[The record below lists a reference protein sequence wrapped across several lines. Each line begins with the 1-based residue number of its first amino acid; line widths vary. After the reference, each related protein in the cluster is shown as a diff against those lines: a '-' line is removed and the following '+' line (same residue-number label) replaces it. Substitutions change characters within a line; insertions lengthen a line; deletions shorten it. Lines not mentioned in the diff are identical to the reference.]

1 MGLLID
7 TSVWSLA
14 FRRDTPPGIPE
25 VAALRQALVSR
36 QQVSATGV
44 ILLELLQGALPAKAQ
59 QAIRSSFEVIDVI
72 VPTVDDYVEAAALS
86 NECRRNGIRL
96 ETVDSL
102 TAQLAIKHQHALLTT
117 DRDFTHAAKHI
128 PLKLWT
134 PAVGA

>member
-14 FRRDTPPGIPE
+14 FRRDTPPDIPE

-72 VPTVDDYVEAAALS
+72 VPTVDDYAEAAALS

-102 TAQLAIKHQHALLTT
+102 IAQLAIKHQHALLTT

>member
-14 FRRDTPPGIPE
+14 FRRDTPPDIPE
-25 VAALRQALVSR
+25 VAVLRQVLVSR

-44 ILLELLQGALPAKAQ
+44 ILLELLQGALPAKARK
-59 QAIRSSFEVIDVI
+59 AIRSSFEVIDVI

-102 TAQLAIKHQHALLTT
+102 IAQLAIKHQHA
-117 DRDFTHAAKHI
+117 
-128 PLKLWT
+128 
-134 PAVGA
+134 